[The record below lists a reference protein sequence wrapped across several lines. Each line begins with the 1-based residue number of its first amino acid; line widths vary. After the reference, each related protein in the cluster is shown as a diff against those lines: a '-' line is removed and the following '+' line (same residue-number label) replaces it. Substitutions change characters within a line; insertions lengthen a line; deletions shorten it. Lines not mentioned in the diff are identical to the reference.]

1 MPELLA
7 IGISHKT
14 APVAVRE
21 KLALTNTQAK
31 ALLHDLYAHEEI
43 HEAVALSTCNR
54 TEVYLTVG
62 DAVVAESSALAHLA
76 KHSEIAP
83 TELTPLLYTF
93 HGQGVAV
100 HLMRVAGGLESMVL
114 GESEILGQV
123 KRAHEVTLE
132 EHVGGPIINRLFAHG
147 VAAGKRIQSET
158 GVGARHMSIAGA
170 AVNIASQQ
178 LGDLADRRTL
188 VIGAG
193 GHGELSARALSE
205 AGARAV
211 FVANR
216 NFDRALGVA
225 HSVGGEAVRLE
236 RLPEEL
242 VDADIVLSAT
252 ASPHTLIHSDA
263 LAEVMKQRSGRPL
276 LLIDIAVPRDIEPDA
291 AEIPGVTLL
300 DIDDLQHDVEHT
312 IYMRQGEIAKAE
324 AIIGQEL
331 SAFGEWIATLDV
343 LPTIAD
349 LRVHAEEI
357 ARRVIE
363 ENVGRFENLC
373 DADRRRVDAM
383 ARAIVTR
390 LLHEPTLQLKQ
401 ASAEEDGYRYA
412 EALRK
417 LFALDPE
424 VLDADARDTFDSED
438 GSASGAEIHSLE
450 DKRRR
455 DRGDSVDNG
464 DGS

>member
-1 MPELLA
+1 MPELLS

-21 KLALTNTQAK
+21 KLALTNSQAK
-31 ALLHDLYAHEEI
+31 SLLHDLHAHEEI

-54 TEVYLTVG
+54 TELYLTVG
-62 DAVVAESSALAHLA
+62 DPVIAEASALAHLA
-76 KHSEIAP
+76 KHSDIAP

-93 HGQGVAV
+93 HDHAVAV

-123 KRAHEVTLE
+123 KRAHERSLE

-158 GVGARHMSIAGA
+158 GVGARHMSLAGA
-170 AVNIASQQ
+170 AVNIAQQQ
-178 LGDLADRRTL
+178 LGDLVDRRTL

-193 GHGELSARALSE
+193 GHGELAARALSE

-211 FVANR
+211 FIANR
-216 NFDRALGVA
+216 NYDRALGVA
-225 HSVGGEAVRLE
+225 HSVGGEAVHLE

-242 VDADIVLSAT
+242 IDADIVLSAT

-263 LAEVMKQRSGRPL
+263 MAEVMAQRSGRPL

-291 AEIPGVTLL
+291 AEIDGVTLL
-300 DIDDLQHDVEHT
+300 DIDDLQFDVEHT
-312 IYMRQGEIAKAE
+312 IYMRQGETAKAE
-324 AIIGQEL
+324 SIIGQEL
-331 SAFGEWIATLDV
+331 EAFGEWMETLDV

-357 ARRVIE
+357 ARRVID
-363 ENVGRFENLC
+363 ENAGRFDNLS
-373 DADRRRVDAM
+373 DADRHRIDAM

-390 LLHEPTLQLKQ
+390 LLHEPTMQLKQ

-417 LFALDPE
+417 LFALDDE
-424 VLDADARDTFDSED
+424 VLDADARDTFDAED
-438 GSASGAEIHSLE
+438 GSASGAEIHSLD

-455 DRGDSVDNG
+455 DRGGASDDG
-464 DGS
+464 DGN